1 MTDSPRSVAPT
12 SEEWQRRLDAA
23 QAEALADLARW
34 ANPLSVP
41 PPLEPE
47 GADSGPAPTLAQAE
61 QAKAALARE
70 FPAWSIW
77 YGTRWYAAGPCPCAP
92 ACTGR
97 CPPPADP
104 HAHTP
109 SAGGLPSRPTLPP
122 ECPGVTVGLWDRA
135 ERRSSRASTAPT
147 APAGTP
153 ADHEPP
159 SYEMAV
165 QQQLWA
171 RLRRAHRKES
181 VSLRVRRRDLTGM

>member
-34 ANPLSVP
+34 SNPLSVP

-47 GADSGPAPTLAQAE
+47 GADSGPVPTLAQAE

-92 ACTGR
+92 TCTGR
-97 CPPPADP
+97 RTL
-104 HAHTP
+104 HALT
-109 SAGGLPSRPTLPP
+109 
-122 ECPGVTVGLWDRA
+122 A
-135 ERRSSRASTAPT
+135 EELRTALED
-147 APAGTP
+147 AA
-153 ADHEPP
+153 
-159 SYEMAV
+159 
-165 QQQLWA
+165 
-171 RLRRAHRKES
+171 
-181 VSLRVRRRDLTGM
+181 RRRRRQPAEDAGEVAS